1 MEQVKAHDW
10 IGPAERV
17 AHKLHALPFQ
27 RFRGASRVMESVYK
41 LSSTERVQLLEKD
54 LAVKL
59 SELKAELEELG
70 LRPGITNWTFR

>member
-1 MEQVKAHDW
+1 
-10 IGPAERV
+10 
-17 AHKLHALPFQ
+17 
-27 RFRGASRVMESVYK
+27 MESVYK

-70 LRPGITNWTFR
+70 LRPGTTNWTFR